1 MVELHS
7 LRLMWPFMVWS
18 LLLLPLLVVVY
29 VALDR
34 RARRWGAR
42 MGGGKGVG
50 LPVQGGWSGWRR
62 HAPAVWCLV
71 GAAVLLLALTRPRAV
86 LLLPTRTEA
95 VMLVMDSSG
104 SMRADDVK
112 PSRLHAA
119 QVMAREFVTQ
129 QPPTVKLGIVS
140 AAATASVIQ
149 GPTHDRDALLQAIE
163 RLNLQP
169 GSAMGA
175 GLLIGLSTLLPASGL
190 DVNKLLNP
198 EAATPTATPPAPLYQ
213 RPSASAT
220 PAVTLEPGSNASA
233 ALVMFT
239 DGQSNTGPDLLKM
252 ARVAADRGVRVYTI
266 GLGTPEGVVL
276 KAEGFQAR
284 VKLDEAPL
292 KQVAEITRGEYF
304 RVAHTQDV
312 QRIYQSISSRIVMRE
327 HQQTEITA
335 LVISLGMV
343 WLVLGAGWGL
353 MRRGRVL

>member
-1 MVELHS
+1 MVDVHS
-7 LRLMWPFMVWS
+7 IRLMWPFMVWS
-18 LLLLPLLVVVY
+18 FLLLPVLMGLY
-29 VALDR
+29 LILDR
-34 RARRWGAR
+34 RSRRWGQR
-42 MGGGKGVG
+42 VG
-50 LPVQGGWSGWRR
+50 AGFAVSGIRTGWRR
-62 HAPAVWCLV
+62 HAAAVWFAV
-71 GAAVLLLALTRPRAV
+71 GLAVLLLALTRPRAV

-119 QVMAREFVTQ
+119 QAMAREFVTQ
-129 QPPTVKLGIVS
+129 QPPSVKLGIVS
-140 AAATASVIQ
+140 AAATASVVQ
-149 GPTHDRDALLQAIE
+149 GPTHDRDALMQAID

-175 GLLIGLSTLLPASGL
+175 GLLMGLSTLLPASGL
-190 DVNKLLNP
+190 DIDKLMNP
-198 EAATPTATPPAPLYQ
+198 QPAPATPPPSAPLYQ
-213 RPSASAT
+213 RPSDNGA
-220 PAVTLEPGSNASA
+220 PAVALEPGSNAST
-233 ALVMFT
+233 ALVLFT

-284 VKLDEAPL
+284 VKLDEATL
-292 KQVAEITRGEYF
+292 KQVAEMTRGEYF
-304 RVAHTQDV
+304 RVASSQEV

-335 LVISLGMV
+335 LVLSLGML
-343 WLVLGAGWGL
+343 WLVLGAGWGV

>member
-1 MVELHS
+1 MVDLHS
-7 LRLMWPFMVWS
+7 IRLMWPFMMWS
-18 LLLLPLLVVVY
+18 LLLLPVLMGVYLV
-29 VALDR
+29 LDR
-34 RARRWGAR
+34 RSRQWGQRVAVGR
-42 MGGGKGVG
+42 NPLGGMT
-50 LPVQGGWSGWRR
+50 GWRR
-62 HAPAVWCLV
+62 HAPAVWFAV
-71 GAAVLLLALTRPRAV
+71 GLAVLLLALTRPRAV

-119 QVMAREFVTQ
+119 QAMAREFVTQ

-140 AAATASVIQ
+140 VAATASVVQ
-149 GPTHDRDALLQAIE
+149 GPTQDRDALLQAID
-163 RLNLQP
+163 RLSLQP

-190 DVNKLLNP
+190 DVDKLMNP
-198 EAATPTATPPAPLYQ
+198 SPTPASNATPVPLYQ
-213 RPSASAT
+213 RPADKGA
-220 PAVTLEPGSNASA
+220 PAVALEPGSNAST
-233 ALVMFT
+233 ALILFT
-239 DGQSNTGPDLLKM
+239 DGQTNTGPDLIKM

-292 KQVAEITRGEYF
+292 KQVAEITRAEYF
-304 RVAHTQDV
+304 RVASTQDV
-312 QRIYQSISSRIVMRE
+312 QRIYQSISSRIVMQE

-335 LVISLGMV
+335 LVLSAGML
-343 WLVLGAGWGL
+343 WLVLGAGWGV

>member
-1 MVELHS
+1 MVDLHS
-7 LRLMWPFMVWS
+7 IRLMWPFMVWS
-18 LLLLPLLVVVY
+18 LLLLPVLWVVY
-29 VALDR
+29 VLLDR
-34 RARRWGAR
+34 RSRRWGQALGVQPPPAGIRAR
-42 MGGGKGVG
+42 
-50 LPVQGGWSGWRR
+50 WRR
-62 HAPAVWCLV
+62 HAPAVWCAV
-71 GAAVLLLALTRPRAV
+71 GLAILLLALTRPRAV

-119 QVMAREFVTQ
+119 QAMAREFVSQ

-140 AAATASVIQ
+140 AAATANVVQ
-149 GPTHDRDALLQAIE
+149 GPTHDRDALLQAID

-175 GLLIGLSTLLPASGL
+175 GLIIGLSTLLPASGL

-198 EAATPTATPPAPLYQ
+198 EAASAAAPTPAPLSQ
-213 RPSASAT
+213 RLPDKAA
-220 PAVTLEPGSNASA
+220 PAVALEPGSNAST

-239 DGQSNTGPDLLKM
+239 DGQSNTGPDLIKM
-252 ARVAADRGVRVYTI
+252 ARVVADRGVRVYTI
-266 GLGTPEGVVL
+266 GVGTPEGVVL

-304 RVAHTQDV
+304 RVANTQDV
-312 QRIYQSISSRIVMRE
+312 QRIYQSISSRIVMQE
-327 HQQTEITA
+327 HQQTEVTA
-335 LVISLGMV
+335 LVLGMGML
-343 WLVLGAGWGL
+343 WLVLGAGWGV